1 MFYNI
6 NKILGLIYGKS
17 NDEIDYQW
25 EDEYL
30 YGQMYSGLTYDGT
43 TRSRPMVN
51 NANNGDLKVET
62 PAELSR
68 QFDSIAYD
76 KAGSVMLFIREII
89 GHENWISGK
98 KTNLSLL
105 TRRRPAPNFWQTSGW
120 SRTLETTISQK
131 RTPQFLR
138 KFACGYSFPYHLL
151 A

>member
-105 TRRRPAPNFWQTSGW
+105 TRRRPAPNFWQTPG
-120 SRTLETTISQK
+120 
-131 RTPQFLR
+131 
-138 KFACGYSFPYHLL
+138 
-151 A
+151 